1 MRIAL
6 LAAILC
12 LAATAAGAEDLVSGL
27 SQDQVEI
34 TSNYTGTDIV
44 VFGAIESSDNTL
56 STTGRDVV
64 VVVRGPN
71 ANMIVRRKVR
81 IAGIWINRDSM
92 RFGGLPTYYF
102 VSSTRP
108 LSAITSTQM
117 LQRYQIGLAAIEPQ
131 SMSTHVP
138 AKAEPY
144 RLAAIQ
150 ERANAGLYAEKTN
163 VEFLSYS
170 LFRVRVPIP
179 ATVPRG
185 EYTAEVYLF
194 RDGNVVSAETTP
206 LDVEQS
212 GFERRIYRF
221 AHRSPLVYGLAAV
234 FMAMLFGWLSSLIV
248 RQQV

>member
-1 MRIAL
+1 MRSAL

-12 LAATAAGAEDLVSGL
+12 VAATAATAEDLVSGL

-44 VFGAIESSDNTL
+44 VFGAIESSDNN
-56 STTGRDVV
+56 SSPTGRDVV

-71 ANMIVRRKVR
+71 ASVIVRRKVR
-81 IAGIWINRDSM
+81 IAGIWINRDST
-92 RFGGLPTYYF
+92 RFGGMPTYYF

-108 LSAITSTQM
+108 LSAITSTQI
-117 LQRYQIGLAAIEPQ
+117 LQRYQIGLASIEPQ
-131 SMSTHVP
+131 SMSTHSP

-144 RLAAIQ
+144 RLAAIH
-150 ERANAGLYAEKTN
+150 ERQLSGLYAETN
-163 VEFLSYS
+163 DVEFLSYS

-179 ATVPRG
+179 ATTPRG

-194 RDGNVVSAETTP
+194 RDGNVVSAQSTP

-212 GFERRIYRF
+212 GLERRIYRF

-234 FMAMLFGWLSSLIV
+234 LMAMLFGWLSSLIV
-248 RQQV
+248 RQQG

>member
-1 MRIAL
+1 MRRAL
-6 LAAILC
+6 LAALLC
-12 LAATAAGAEDLVSGL
+12 LVPTSMYGEDLVSGL

-44 VFGAIESSDNTL
+44 VFGAIESSDNT
-56 STTGRDVV
+56 STSTGRDVV

-71 ANMIVRRKVR
+71 AGMIVRRKVR
-81 IAGIWINRDSM
+81 IADVCM
-92 RFGGLPTYYF
+92 PTYYF

-108 LSAITSTQM
+108 LPAITSTQI
-117 LQRYQIGLAAIEPQ
+117 LQRYQIGLASIEPQ

-144 RLAAIQ
+144 RLAAIH
-150 ERANAGLYAEKTN
+150 ERAVAGLYAETTN

-179 ATVPRG
+179 ATVTRG

-194 RDGNVVSAETTP
+194 RDGNVVSAQSTP
-206 LDVEQS
+206 LDVEQK
-212 GFERRIYRF
+212 GLERRINRF

-234 FMAMLFGWLSSLIV
+234 LMAMLFGWISSLIV
-248 RQQV
+248 RQQI

>member
-1 MRIAL
+1 MRTAL
-6 LAAILC
+6 LAILIC

-44 VFGAIESSDNTL
+44 VFGAIESADNNA
-56 STTGRDVV
+56 SPTGRDVV

-71 ANMIVRRKVR
+71 SGMIVRRKVR
-81 IAGIWINRDSM
+81 IAGIWINRDAM
-92 RFGGLPTYYF
+92 KFGGMPTYYF

-108 LSAITSTQM
+108 LSAIAPAQI
-117 LQRYQIGLAAIEPQ
+117 LQRYQIGLASIEPQ
-131 SMSTHVP
+131 SMSTHVL
-138 AKAEPY
+138 AKAEPF
-144 RLAAIQ
+144 RVAAIH
-150 ERANAGLYAEKTN
+150 ERAVSGLYAETTD

-194 RDGNVVSAETTP
+194 RDGNVVSAQSTP
-206 LDVEQS
+206 LYVEQS

-221 AHRSPLVYGLAAV
+221 AHASPLIYGFGAV

-248 RQQV
+248 RQQS

>member
-1 MRIAL
+1 MRRAI
-6 LAAILC
+6 LAACLC
-12 LAATAAGAEDLVSGL
+12 LAATSAVAEDLVSGL

-44 VFGAIESSDNTL
+44 VFGAIESTDNN
-56 STTGRDVV
+56 STAAGRDVV

-71 ANMIVRRKVR
+71 ASMIVRRKVR

-92 RFGGLPTYYF
+92 SFGGMPTYYF

-108 LSAITSTQM
+108 LPAVTSTQI
-117 LQRYQIGLAAIEPQ
+117 LQRYQIGLASIEPQ

-144 RLAAIQ
+144 RLAAIH
-150 ERANAGLYAEKTN
+150 ERATAGLYKETTS

-194 RDGNVVSAETTP
+194 RDGNVVSAQSTP
-206 LDVEQS
+206 LDVEQK
-212 GFERRIYRF
+212 GLERRINRF
-221 AHRSPLVYGLAAV
+221 AHTSPLVYGMATV
-234 FMAMLFGWLSSLIV
+234 FMAMLFGWISSLIV
-248 RQQV
+248 RQQS

>member
-1 MRIAL
+1 MRLAL
-6 LAAILC
+6 LVALFSF
-12 LAATAAGAEDLVSGL
+12 AATLANAEDLVSGL

-34 TSNYTGTDIV
+34 TSNYSGTDIV
-44 VFGAIESSDNTL
+44 VFGAIESSDNN
-56 STTGRDVV
+56 SSPTGRDVV

-71 ANMIVRRKVR
+71 ASMVVRRKVR
-81 IAGIWINRDSM
+81 IAGVWINRDSM
-92 RFGGLPTYYF
+92 RFGGMPTYYF

-108 LSAITSTQM
+108 LSAVAPTQI

-144 RLAAIQ
+144 RLAAIH
-150 ERANAGLYAEKTN
+150 ERAVAGLYAEKTD

-194 RDGNVVSAETTP
+194 RDGNVVSAQSTP

-212 GFERRIYRF
+212 GLERRIYRF
-221 AHRSPLVYGLAAV
+221 AHRSPLVYGFAAV
-234 FMAMLFGWLSSLIV
+234 LMAMLFGWLSSLIV
-248 RQQV
+248 RQQS

>member
-6 LAAILC
+6 LAALLC
-12 LAATAAGAEDLVSGL
+12 LASTAACAEDLVSGL

-44 VFGAIESSDNTL
+44 VFGAIESSDNT
-56 STTGRDVV
+56 SSPAGRDVV

-71 ANMIVRRKVR
+71 AGMIVRRKVR
-81 IAGIWINRDSM
+81 IASIWINRDFM
-92 RFGGLPTYYF
+92 KFGGMPTYYF

-108 LSAITSTQM
+108 LSSIASTQI
-117 LQRYQIGLAAIEPQ
+117 LQRYQIGLASIEPQ

-144 RLAAIQ
+144 RLAAIH
-150 ERANAGLYAEKTN
+150 ERQLSGLYAEATG

-194 RDGNVVSAETTP
+194 RDGNVVSAQSTP

-212 GFERRIYRF
+212 GLERRIYRF

-234 FMAMLFGWLSSLIV
+234 LMAMLFGWLSSVIV
-248 RQQV
+248 RQQG